1 MENIAIL
8 HIAPIQLHTSLFIKN
23 YLQISLKEMIGSMV
37 GSLIDS
43 ASRFWDRS
51 KSRFWVHS
59 KPQNWEYSRLWNHS
73 NFGYIRIQSEN

>member
-1 MENIAIL
+1 
-8 HIAPIQLHTSLFIKN
+8 
-23 YLQISLKEMIGSMV
+23 MIGSMV

-59 KPQNWEYSRLWNHS
+59 KPQNWEYSRFWNHPKI
-73 NFGYIRIQSEN
+73 GYIRKIIVMSFLFYILKCKFIRYLINLIGSIN

>member
-1 MENIAIL
+1 MTT
-8 HIAPIQLHTSLFIKN
+8 HQF
-23 YLQISLKEMIGSMV
+23 LKERMVGSMV

-59 KPQNWEYSRLWNHS
+59 KPQNWEYYRFRNDT
-73 NFGYIRIQSEN
+73 NIGYISISQNY